1 MKEITISLGSNIN
14 PIFNLQEA
22 SELIIKKFTHI
33 RSSKI
38 YSSKSEGFQGDDFL
52 NQVILCNTELEFEKA
67 IHSLKNIEISM
78 GRKKEL
84 KKFSDRLIDLD
95 LLTYGDEI
103 LKKNGQEVPHK
114 DIEKYPFVLVPLAE
128 ICPEKIHPINK
139 ISFKKM
145 LSEKKDFSSKVEL
158 I

>member
-1 MKEITISLGSNIN
+1 MKKDKLDE
-14 PIFNLQEA
+14 EV
-22 SELIIKKFTHI
+22 KK
-33 RSSKI
+33 
-38 YSSKSEGFQGDDFL
+38 
-52 NQVILCNTELEFEKA
+52 
-67 IHSLKNIEISM
+67 
-78 GRKKEL
+78 
-84 KKFSDRLIDLD
+84 
-95 LLTYGDEI
+95 YGDEI

-158 I
+158 V

>member
-1 MKEITISLGSNIN
+1 MKEVTISSGSNIN
-14 PIFNLQEA
+14 PLINLQKA
-22 SELIIKKFTHI
+22 NELIIKNFKLLK
-33 RSSKI
+33 SSKI
-38 YSSKSEGFQGDDFL
+38 YSSKSEGFQGDVFL
-52 NQVILCNTELEFEKA
+52 NQVILCNTDFEFEKA
-67 IHSLKNIEISM
+67 IQYLKKIETSM
-78 GRKKEL
+78 GRIKEL
-84 KKFSDRLIDLD
+84 EKFSDRLIDLD

-139 ISFKKM
+139 TSFKKM
-145 LSEKKDFSSKVEL
+145 LSEKNNFFNKVKV

>member
-22 SELIIKKFTHI
+22 SELIIKNFTHI
-33 RSSKI
+33 KSSKI

-103 LKKNGQEVPHK
+103 LKKNCQEVPHK

-139 ISFKKM
+139 ISFKEM
-145 LSEKKDFSSKVEL
+145 LSKKKDFSSKVEL

>member
-1 MKEITISLGSNIN
+1 MREITLSVEKKIEKQNTKVVSN
-14 PIFNLQEA
+14 
-22 SELIIKKFTHI
+22 
-33 RSSKI
+33 SKI

-67 IHSLKNIEISM
+67 IHSLKKIEISM

-103 LKKNGQEVPHK
+103 LKKKWTRG
-114 DIEKYPFVLVPLAE
+114 
-128 ICPEKIHPINK
+128 
-139 ISFKKM
+139 
-145 LSEKKDFSSKVEL
+145 SS
-158 I
+158 